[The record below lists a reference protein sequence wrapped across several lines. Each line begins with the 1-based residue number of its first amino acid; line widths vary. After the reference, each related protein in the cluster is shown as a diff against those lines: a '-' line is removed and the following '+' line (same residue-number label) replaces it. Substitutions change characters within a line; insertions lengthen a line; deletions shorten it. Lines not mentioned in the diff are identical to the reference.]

1 MPIKRGKDGQG
12 NGISPQLMGQ
22 YRHSPQ
28 PTDQC
33 SWDPVCVSDRDP
45 GFSTQPW
52 CLLVPDAVHDNW
64 DSSPLLSTTQ
74 QHGDGYFSPIVGQV
88 DAMAKIYNPAVAGSP
103 KHQPSPTF
111 SQLDE
116 TSVDDNPHQ
125 RPLSSLPN
133 VFPGPQTRVE
143 MLDARFAVQVD
154 SVGDG
159 SQRNQHFDS
168 NTFQTGLLSPP
179 FADDQISNE
188 SQIITDVVAN
198 SSDHERYRT
207 EETQIAMTPFG
218 AKPLPDGSYPPASSK
233 NSTSGSTRLRTRSQ
247 ETIRI
252 SPTHNK
258 GECLVPS
265 ALAPPSQ
272 LCTPQDRGM
281 RVDKTAKEQYQCRS
295 CWVIFA
301 QRQGLSRHR
310 KDKHEPK
317 NRCDFCTDFTWS
329 KGRHYIYRRHLQEEH
344 RDVVS
349 SPVT

>member
-1 MPIKRGKDGQG
+1 MDQH
-12 NGISPQLMGQ
+12 
-22 YRHSPQ
+22 RHSPQ
-28 PTDQC
+28 PTVQY
-33 SWDPVCVSDRDP
+33 SWDSVHVSDS
-45 GFSTQPW
+45 GFSTQ
-52 CLLVPDAVHDNW
+52 LRSFLVPDQVPDAGIFHEIW
-64 DSSPLLSTTQ
+64 GSSPLLSTSQ
-74 QHGDGYFSPIVGQV
+74 QHGNGYCPPIVSQV
-88 DAMAKIYNPAVAGSP
+88 DAMANIYTPVVVGSSN
-103 KHQPSPTF
+103 HQPSPTF

-116 TSVDDNPHQ
+116 TSVDDNTPQ
-125 RPLSSLPN
+125 RPFMALLSSFPD

-168 NTFQTGLLSPP
+168 DTFQTGWLSPP
-179 FADDQISNE
+179 FADDQMSNE
-188 SQIITDVVAN
+188 FQIITDVVAN

-207 EETQIAMTPFG
+207 ETQIPMTPFG

-258 GECLVPS
+258 GEYLVPF

-295 CWVIFA
+295 CWVVFA
-301 QRQGLSRHR
+301 QRQSLSRHH

-317 NRCDFCTDFTWS
+317 NQCSFCTEFTWS
-329 KGRHYIYRRHLQEEH
+329 KGRHYVYRRHLQEEH
-344 RDVVS
+344 RDVVL
-349 SPVT
+349 SPVTNNA